1 LDEIHQVGHREK
13 DDTDPLQNRGHPK
26 AHGEVRF
33 SNARGAQQQNVFPMS
48 HKAGRCQFADLRLI
62 ERWLK
67 GEIEVT
73 LAS

>member
-1 LDEIHQVGHREK
+1 
-13 DDTDPLQNRGHPK
+13 
-26 AHGEVRF
+26 
-33 SNARGAQQQNVFPMS
+33 MS